1 MPLCSPHNGGSGGPG
16 EANMLPGTRDA
27 SQHVG
32 WVVAAAVAVTVVVLV
47 LVVVVVYPRGGI
59 NDVTV
64 RHPSKQRWQPLPNP
78 NPNPRHALADN
89 NGWWGGD
96 ECSLLRVAARVG
108 VAIAAAV
115 AVAVLLRF
123 VQRGVWLTK
132 LANIYQQLQR
142 ATPPGGERRK
152 WKTFR
157 VERKTSLKLSFFLSY

>member
-1 MPLCSPHNGGSGGPG
+1 MPLFSPHNGGSGGPG

-32 WVVAAAVAVTVVVLV
+32 WVVAASAVAVTVVVLV

-108 VAIAAAV
+108 VAIAAA
-115 AVAVLLRF
+115 AAVLLRF

-142 ATPPGGERRK
+142 GNSPRRRK
-152 WKTFR
+152 
-157 VERKTSLKLSFFLSY
+157 RKVKNFSCREEN

>member
-32 WVVAAAVAVTVVVLV
+32 WVVAASAVAVTVVVLV
-47 LVVVVVYPRGGI
+47 LVVVVYPRGGI

-64 RHPSKQRWQPLPNP
+64 RHPSKRRWQPLPNP

-96 ECSLLRVAARVG
+96 ECSLLRVCCSRWRCHCRCRCRVIAICATRRMINEISKHLSTAAARNSP
-108 VAIAAAV
+108 
-115 AVAVLLRF
+115 R
-123 VQRGVWLTK
+123 
-132 LANIYQQLQR
+132 
-142 ATPPGGERRK
+142 RRK
-152 WKTFR
+152 
-157 VERKTSLKLSFFLSY
+157 RKVKNFSCRE